1 MGDRLGRP
9 EGAVGFLFF
18 YDLCQNCARFSSRSR
33 SLLARSRAPSGRRAT
48 PCVLVPSR
56 GTAPSKNCVHF
67 SICACHPCAGAMLI
81 FSVSF
86 QFYRMILERNP
97 KCKRNTSWY
106 TDPPA
111 CLQAIA
117 GALASSVAW
126 SDHGRVRAKFCVSI
140 PNEPPRSEHILCA
153 RMFAETIRA
162 VLPDCDGD
170 IRCAPCVVLPH
181 ATV

>member
-1 MGDRLGRP
+1 MTQPPRFPHLKPPGRESGRVVLQHRATLFNPLHVCRRPYRVECTGSLPTSEVKRHRARLVLGW
-9 EGAVGFLFF
+9 GAAWEDLSVLSAFFFF

-86 QFYRMILERNP
+86 QL
-97 KCKRNTSWY
+97 
-106 TDPPA
+106 
-111 CLQAIA
+111 
-117 GALASSVAW
+117 
-126 SDHGRVRAKFCVSI
+126 
-140 PNEPPRSEHILCA
+140 
-153 RMFAETIRA
+153 
-162 VLPDCDGD
+162 
-170 IRCAPCVVLPH
+170 
-181 ATV
+181 